1 MKKRKLLSIILSVAM
16 IASILPAWTLT
27 ASAITGGTT
36 TFDSLSPSGAFVELT
51 GAPQSAM
58 SGLTAAD
65 VKGYDFT
72 LYAATNAEVCGIGVE
87 NWFGGAQIY
96 GYTENGSAYLT
107 SMKISSHD
115 GKRFDLSAVSIFVD
129 GNLSPA
135 TIVITGYR
143 GGSPV
148 DGAVKNE
155 TNVKSVSTGGGIVPF
170 DTSSMD
176 AFKGIDYFTI
186 TGPTST
192 ELTAI
197 GVVSITAHPQV
208 NHAPTLTS
216 ISTLPSATEDTA
228 YPISYDAL
236 KAASDAADADND
248 PISFR
253 VEAVST
259 GTLTKSGT
267 AVTPGT
273 TTLASGESLVWTP
286 AANANGTLNAFTVKA
301 YDGKDVSA
309 TAVQVKVDVAAVND
323 APVGVP
329 TISGTAAVGQTLTAS
344 ATGISDADG
353 LGTFSYQWQASAD
366 GSSGWA
372 NIAAN
377 ATAST
382 YTVALAE
389 AGKYVRVAV
398 SYTDG
403 GSTAETVSSAAFG
416 PNKTSQAALVYDDV
430 TKTYGDAVF
439 THAATGG
446 SGTGAVTYSSSDPAV
461 ATIDNSGT
469 VTIQKA
475 GTTTLT
481 ATKAGDAT
489 YTEASKACTLTV
501 GKAALT
507 AIVGDTSKTYGDIN
521 PTFTVSITGFVNGE
535 TAGTAA
541 GYAAPTASCAA
552 DTTTGVGT
560 AQITISGGT
569 AANYTFN
576 TSDTGTLTIAPKAL
590 SLGTVTANNKIY
602 DGNGNGSGTI
612 TLSGILNSDAVTA
625 TGTFAFADKMVQ
637 TSKTVDV
644 SGITLGGA
652 KAGNYTLGVASTT
665 ATADITAKSISIASV
680 TIADKVYDGTAAAQ
694 ISAASLSGAIGGDDV
709 SVDTS
714 GAMATFADESVGN
727 GKTVNVTGL
736 SLKGGDKDNYHL
748 SASSFAA
755 TGRILNAG
763 TVLTPTADA
772 AAGAVAP
779 GTSVALSCATAGAA
793 IYYTTDGSTP
803 TSSSTLYSGA
813 ITISAPTT
821 IKAIAVKTGMNDSDV
836 MSLSYT
842 IMPTVTASSSAELK
856 TYIES
861 PYVDTINLVSGTSYT
876 YDGTTVTRA
885 LTING
890 NGAVITVGTG
900 INDTIVKKEGNTVT
914 GPVFFAVDSPSGGL
928 TMNNVTLR
936 DVSTRILAVINVKTG
951 GTLLLDGVTF
961 DGFFANRADDPA
973 PTGSNMNGSHNN
985 FGVHAEPGAVSATV
999 KSCTFG
1005 ASNSFRNAVAIRNG
1019 TAVIQ
1024 NNTFVGTAAP
1034 ARLNQTDGFEYA
1046 IYLYGGSCTVTG
1058 NNIGG
1063 YDSALTS
1070 LGYHSAAIATCPYYP
1085 LVATITGNNLHGN
1098 ARGIDGIGS
1107 WHTYSEPARA
1117 QINGTTLDSSVHAFT
1132 VGQALKTANTFT
1144 GNADGNISLSMDQND
1159 YYVDTTSHVEY
1170 GPPAYYDA
1178 LLHLTS
1184 TNSTGATL
1192 SFDTGEW
1199 ARAMV
1204 RNAKAGSLC
1213 IEVSQD
1219 NGATWTT
1226 ATTAA
1231 PLTNSSTGA
1240 TVNLTAGKTYVLRA
1254 ALVITANTKPVGSDD
1269 DVSAEIICYSNVVS
1283 ATITADD
1290 SDSSGGAT
1298 PGGQGGASVIVN
1310 GESKTAGTAQ
1320 TSTAP
1325 DGKTTTTV
1333 MVDSAKLESIL
1344 ALEGNGATVVIPV
1357 TGKADTA
1364 SGVLTGEMVKGMENR
1379 EATLVIK
1386 TDSSTYTLPA
1396 SEINITAVSQQL
1408 GANVALKDI
1417 TVSVSIAEPSG
1428 QMVSVVKDA
1437 AKDGGFTLMIPSVD
1451 YTVTC
1456 SYGGRTVDVS
1466 SFNAYVE
1473 RTVAIP
1479 EGVDPSKIT
1488 TGIVVNP
1495 DGTVHHVPT
1504 RVTVIEGKYY
1514 AVINSLTNS
1523 TYSVVWNP
1531 IEFSDVNAHW
1541 AKESVN
1547 NMGSRMVV
1555 SGVGNGNYE
1564 PDRNMTRAEFA
1575 AVMVRALGLE
1585 PGNGAS
1591 SFGDVASNEWYCG
1604 YVKTAAAYGIIKGYS
1619 DAAFGPDDTITR
1631 EQAMTMIAR
1640 AMKITELK
1648 AGLTDGE
1655 GNKLMAAYSDSAT
1668 VSTYANTS
1676 IAECIKTGVVSGRQN
1691 HTLAP
1696 KAYVTRAEVAA
1707 MVERLLQKSNL
1718 I

>member
-1 MKKRKLLSIILSVAM
+1 MLSM
-16 IASILPAWTLT
+16 LPTWTLT
-27 ASAITGGTT
+27 ASAVSGTVTFTGSNYTNIGQTLQNDSSGIQLHFFNASSPANAASRTATGSFAYFSTDSIGGTNSCFSAIDQT
-36 TFDSLSPSGAFVELT
+36 TGAENTLNAEHPRILVFYSGDGSEFSFKSLYINSGMQQSKTVIEGFLDGASTGKVTCTLDTTIWEAKSFDLTNEDALKNVDEVRITNGDIEMYDSLP
-51 GAPQSAM
+51 APHGNWA
-58 SGLTAAD
+58 
-65 VKGYDFT
+65 YFNDFT
-72 LYAATNAEVCGIGVE
+72 IG
-87 NWFGGAQIY
+87 NPI
-96 GYTENGSAYLT
+96 
-107 SMKISSHD
+107 IS
-115 GKRFDLSAVSIFVD
+115 
-129 GNLSPA
+129 N
-135 TIVITGYR
+135 T
-143 GGSPV
+143 
-148 DGAVKNE
+148 
-155 TNVKSVSTGGGIVPF
+155 
-170 DTSSMD
+170 
-176 AFKGIDYFTI
+176 
-186 TGPTST
+186 
-192 ELTAI
+192 
-197 GVVSITAHPQV
+197 
-208 NHAPTLTS
+208 APTLTS
-216 ISTLPSATEDTA
+216 ISTLSGATEDTA
-228 YPISYDAL
+228 YTISYDTL
-236 KAASDAADADND
+236 KAASNAADADSD

-253 VEAVST
+253 VESITT
-259 GTLTKSGT
+259 GTLTKNGT
-267 AVTPGT
+267 AVTPRT
-273 TTLASGESLVWTP
+273 TTLATGDNLVWTP
-286 AANANGTLNAFTVKA
+286 AANANGELNAFTVKA
-301 YDGKDVSA
+301 YDGKDVS
-309 TAVQVKVDVAAVND
+309 TTEEQVKVNVAAVND
-323 APVGVP
+323 APVGAP
-329 TISGTAAVGQTLTAS
+329 AISGTAAVGQTLTAS
-344 ATGISDADG
+344 TSGISDADG
-353 LGTFSYQWQASAD
+353 LGTFSYQWQVSAD

-377 ATAST
+377 ATAAT
-382 YTVALAE
+382 YIITSAE
-389 AGKYVRVAV
+389 AGNYVRVAV

-403 GSTAETVSSAAFG
+403 GSTAETVYSDSFG

-430 TKTYGDAVF
+430 AKTYGDAAF

-507 AIVGDTSKTYGDIN
+507 ATVGDASKTYGEVN
-521 PTFTVSITGFVNGE
+521 PAFAVSVTGFVNGE
-535 TAGTAA
+535 TAATAA
-541 GYAAPTASCAA
+541 GYVTPTASCAA

-569 AANYTFN
+569 AANYMFN

-602 DGNGNGSGTI
+602 DGNRNGSGTI
-612 TLSGILNSDAVTA
+612 ALSGILNSDDVTA
-625 TGTFAFADKMVQ
+625 TGTFTFADKAAG
-637 TSKTVDV
+637 TDKTVNV
-644 SGITLGGA
+644 TGITLGGT
-652 KAGNYTLGVASTT
+652 KAGNYTLGVTSIIAPAS
-665 ATADITAKSISIASV
+665 ITAKSISIASV

-714 GAMATFADESVGN
+714 GAMATFAAESVGN

-736 SLKGGDKDNYHL
+736 SLKGADKDNYNL
-748 SASSFAA
+748 SSGSFEA
-755 TGRILNAG
+755 TGRIINAG
-763 TVLTPTADA
+763 TVLTPTADV

-779 GTSVALSCATAGAA
+779 GTGVTLSCATAGAD

-803 TSSSTLYSGA
+803 TSSGTRYSDP

-836 MSLSYT
+836 LSLSYT
-842 IMPTVTASSSAELK
+842 IMPTVTANSSAELK

-861 PYVDTINLVSGTSYT
+861 PYVATINLVSGTSYT

-890 NGAVITVGTG
+890 NGAAITVGTG

-914 GPVFFAVDSPSGGL
+914 GPVFFAVDGAGSGL

-936 DVSTRILAVINVKTG
+936 DASTRILAVINVKTG

-961 DGFFANRADDPA
+961 DGFFANKADDPA

-985 FGVHAEPGAVSATV
+985 FGVHAEPGAVSTTV
-999 KSCTFG
+999 KNCTFG

-1019 TAVIQ
+1019 IAVIQ
-1024 NNTFVGTAAP
+1024 NNTFVGTATP

-1058 NNIGG
+1058 NNVSG

-1070 LGYHSAAIATCPYYP
+1070 LGYHSAAIATCPFYP
-1085 LVATITGNNLHGN
+1085 LIATITGNNLHGN

-1184 TNSTGATL
+1184 TNSTGAIV

-1204 RNAKAGSLC
+1204 RNAKAGSLG

-1219 NGATWTT
+1219 NGTTWTM
-1226 ATTAA
+1226 ATTSA

-1240 TVNLTAGKTYVLRA
+1240 AVSLAAGKTYLLRV
-1254 ALVITANTKPVGSDD
+1254 ALVITANTRPVGSTD
-1269 DVSAEIICYSNVVS
+1269 DVSAEIMCYSNIVS
-1283 ATITADD
+1283 ATITAGG
-1290 SDSSGGAT
+1290 SSSSGGTT
-1298 PGGQGGASVIVN
+1298 PAGQGGTSVIVN

-1320 TSTAP
+1320 TSTSP

-1333 MVDSAKLESIL
+1333 TVDSTKLESIL
-1344 ALEGNGATVVIPV
+1344 ASEGNGATVVIPV
-1357 TGKADTA
+1357 TGKPDTA
-1364 SGVLTGEMVKGMENR
+1364 AGVLTGEMIKGMESR
-1379 EATLVIK
+1379 DATLVIR

-1396 SEINITAVSQQL
+1396 SEINITAVSQQF
-1408 GANVALKDI
+1408 GAKVALKDI
-1417 TVSVSIAEPSG
+1417 TVAVSIAEPSG
-1428 QMVSVVKDA
+1428 QMSSVVKDA
-1437 AKDGGFTLMIPSVD
+1437 AKDGGFILMIPSVD

-1456 SYGGRTVDVS
+1456 NYGGRTINVS
-1466 SFNAYVE
+1466 NFNAYIE
-1473 RTVAIP
+1473 RTIAIP
-1479 EGVDPSKIT
+1479 DGVDPSKIT

-1504 RVTVIEGKYY
+1504 RVTVIAGKYY

-1555 SGVGNGNYE
+1555 SGVGNDNYE

-1585 PGNGAS
+1585 PGKGDS

-1619 DAAFGPDDTITR
+1619 DAAFGPNDNITR

-1640 AMKITELK
+1640 AMKITGLK
-1648 AGLTDGE
+1648 ASLTDDE
-1655 GNKLMAAYSDSAT
+1655 SDKLMEVYSDRAT
-1668 VSTYANTS
+1668 VSSYANTS
-1676 IAECIKTGVVSGRQN
+1676 IAGCIKTGVVSGREN
-1691 HTLAP
+1691 HILAP
-1696 KAYVTRAEVAA
+1696 KAYVTRAEVAVMA
-1707 MVERLLQKSNL
+1707 ERLLQKSNL